1 MQQMRECGLREHDAS
16 LHDGAGIVMKR
27 YHAKSHNDSDC
38 TLTIVDHN
46 VKGESITPRRTFCED
61 CLNCKFYPCATG
73 LLNLTLRA
81 DGMLSYCRLKV
92 ESAVSIKELSD
103 LKMNRT
109 IKEMLKPFS
118 KCFEG

>member
-1 MQQMRECGLREHDAS
+1 M
-16 LHDGAGIVMKR
+16 
-27 YHAKSHNDSDC
+27 
-38 TLTIVDHN
+38 TIVDHN